1 MGMLYAAID
10 IHKRVFQAAVLDPAS
25 GEIAEA
31 RFPATRDALREWA
44 LPLQGAVAAVAV
56 EATCGWRWVWRELSA
71 LGFAVRLAEPA
82 QTLALKGRK
91 RTAKTDRLDER
102 WLALL
107 LAKEMLPASWI
118 PPADIQRLR
127 DLTRLR
133 QALRHDRTRWAQRLH
148 AILHQ
153 EGWSCSRGQLLSSKG
168 RRWLDGLALDR
179 HVRALVDAHVAMIAA
194 TTEQMAELER
204 ELRRLARS
212 DRRLVALQR
221 IYGVGPVVACHL
233 LAEIGDAR
241 RFRRAEQVVRL
252 SGLDPV
258 VLESADSKRRGK
270 LSKQGS
276 PPPPLGA
283 RPGRPARRAP
293 PPLKPRRRPLP
304 RPPETHRQ
312 PTSGALDRA
321 QDRQARL
328 PHARGARGRRLS
340 TRRHE

>member
-1 MGMLYAAID
+1 MLYAAID
-10 IHKRVFQAAVLDPAS
+10 IHKHVFQAAVLDASS
-25 GEIAEA
+25 GEIVEA
-31 RFPATRDALREWA
+31 RFSASREALAEWA
-44 LPLQGAVAAVAV
+44 GEWEGKLVVVAI
-56 EATCGWRWVWRELSA
+56 EATCGWRWVWRELA
-71 LGFAVRLAEPA
+71 GRGFDVRLAEPA
-82 QTLALKGRK
+82 QTRALRGKKRK
-91 RTAKTDRLDER
+91 AKTDRLDAR

-107 LAKEMLPASWI
+107 LAKEMLPCSWI
-118 PPADIQRLR
+118 PPEDIQRLR

-179 HVRALVDAHVAMIAA
+179 HVRALVDAHVAMIDA
-194 TTEQMAELER
+194 TTQQMAELER

-212 DRRLVALQR
+212 DRRLIALQT

-276 PPPPLGA
+276 PHLRWA
-283 RPGRPARRAP
+283 LVQAAQHAARRPGSSPDGDNYLALRERVGSQRA
-293 PPLKPRRRPLP
+293 
-304 RPPETHRQ
+304 
-312 PTSGALDRA
+312 A
-321 QDRQARL
+321 
-328 PHARGARGRRLS
+328 LS
-340 TRRHE
+340 TARKIAKRAHHVLAALEDAA